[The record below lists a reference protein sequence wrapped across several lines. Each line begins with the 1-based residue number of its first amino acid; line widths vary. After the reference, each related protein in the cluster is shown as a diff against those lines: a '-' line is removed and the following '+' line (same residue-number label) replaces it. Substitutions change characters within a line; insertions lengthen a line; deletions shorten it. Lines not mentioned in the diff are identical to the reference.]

1 MKIKH
6 CFVLSPSAT
15 NSHTTWDQL
24 LEWETEQDKTGTDD
38 TEDSD
43 NEEEE
48 ESITATPISK
58 LRKGSTRRLD
68 ISTQLPP
75 LSQNESKIAEIKNI
89 TTTKHI
95 HNTTTSL
102 QISKIESKK
111 VRVTTT
117 IYSSSTPQSTSK
129 SRMPYNI
136 FSIIRERK
144 FKIQIRCFKYIGHI
158 FQ

>member
-1 MKIKH
+1 MLDKLKPTPKQETDDDQVFTSSKLQGVATTIGEDKTL
-6 CFVLSPSAT
+6 FRIIPSAT

-75 LSQNESKIAEIKNI
+75 LSQNESKIAEIKTSQQPNI
-89 TTTKHI
+89 
-95 HNTTTSL
+95 
-102 QISKIESKK
+102 
-111 VRVTTT
+111 
-117 IYSSSTPQSTSK
+117 
-129 SRMPYNI
+129 
-136 FSIIRERK
+136 SIIQQLLCKSVKSSPRR
-144 FKIQIRCFKYIGHI
+144 
-158 FQ
+158 